1 MKQLLST
8 TIRKYWNYM
17 LSGLVLIGL
26 AVVALSKIWVTE
38 NDLFLIKGQISS
50 ADYYVTKNTDYR
62 GRPNNISEVIFYL
75 YDQDHKFVIHRGI
88 DRHFHCEKHQK
99 IQQQLRRCDSAKVWI
114 KKSDIN
120 NYQPEIYRL
129 HANNTEL
136 VSIDDVK
143 SEHRSEY
150 SIYVIFGLMAIILP
164 VLANYFSEENG
175 TEVKE
180 SSEKGSY

>member
-26 AVVALSKIWVTE
+26 AVMALSKIWVSE
-38 NDLFLIKGQISS
+38 HDLYLIKGQISS
-50 ADYYVTKNTDYR
+50 ADYYVTKNTDAK
-62 GRPNNISEVIFYL
+62 GRPSNFSEVFFYL
-75 YDQDHKFVIHRGI
+75 YDQDYKFVIHQGI

-99 IQQQLRRCDSAKVWI
+99 IQQHLRRSDSVKVWI

-120 NYQPEIYRL
+120 KYQPEIYRL

-136 VSIDDVK
+136 ISIDDAK
-143 SEHRSEY
+143 SKHRSEY
-150 SIYVIFGLMAIILP
+150 FIYVIFGLLAVTVPILI
-164 VLANYFSEENG
+164 NYFSED
-175 TEVKE
+175 TATDAKE